1 MKNTDKSYAKVPRS
15 RLSRMSKLG
24 SLASRVAGGMV
35 AEGVRQI
42 AKGQKPK
49 ASDLLLTPANAKR
62 VADQLAQLRGA
73 AMKVGQLLSMDAG
86 DLLPP
91 ELTDLLARL
100 RSDAK
105 PMPISQLNHVL
116 ESEWQPEWQNAF
128 EQFTFYPIAAASIGQ
143 VHSAHTKDGRYLALK
158 IQYPGVRESI
168 ESDVDNVAT
177 LLRVSGL
184 IPKEVDYQG
193 LLEEAKKQLHDEAD
207 YLLEAKLLRQ
217 YASLLA
223 DDSNFLIPDVFD
235 DLTTPNILAMSF
247 VEGEAIENLVHAP
260 QAVRDRVIEL
270 AFTLLFREIFEFR
283 LVQTDPNF
291 ANFQYN
297 RDTKQ
302 LVLLDFGATRTY
314 PAYISEGYLQLMN
327 GAVENDRQR
336 MDAALASIGFFSQ
349 PIRDEQR
356 QAVINLCEQA
366 CEPLMHPGCYDFG
379 DTDLAKRI
387 KEEGTSLSMDK
398 GYWHTP
404 PADAIFFH
412 RKLGGLYLLA
422 AKLNAKVD
430 VSVLFAPYRQAK
442 KTKLS

>member
-1 MKNTDKSYAKVPRS
+1 MT
-15 RLSRMSKLG
+15 KLG

-42 AKGQKPK
+42 AKGNKPK

-91 ELTDLLARL
+91 ELTELLSRL

-116 ESEWQPEWQNAF
+116 EREWQDDWQNQF

-158 IQYPGVRESI
+158 IQYPGVKESI

-177 LLRVSGL
+177 LLKVSGL

-193 LLEEAKKQLHDEAD
+193 LLEEAKMQLRDEAD

-223 DDSNFLIPDVFD
+223 DDNNFLLPEIYD
-235 DLTTPNILAMSF
+235 DLTTEHILAMSF
-247 VEGEAIENLVHAP
+247 VEGEPIEKLTNAAP
-260 QAVRDRVIEL
+260 SVRNRVIEL
-270 AFTLLFREIFEFR
+270 AFTLLFREMFEFR

-297 RDTKQ
+297 HETQQ
-302 LVLLDFGATRTY
+302 LVLLDFGATRAY
-314 PAYISEGYLQLMN
+314 PEFIAEGYQQLMN
-327 GAVENDRQR
+327 GAVDDRR
-336 MDAALASIGFFSQ
+336 EVMDDALACIGFFSQ

-356 QAVINLCEQA
+356 QAVIDLCEYA
-366 CEPLMHPGCYDFG
+366 CEPLKFDGEYDFG
-379 DTDLAKRI
+379 QTDIAKRI
-387 KEEGTSLSMDK
+387 RDAGTALSMEQ

-422 AKLNAKVD
+422 AKLKATVD
-430 VSVLFAPYRQAK
+430 VGRLFAPYRRQY
-442 KTKLS
+442 

>member
-1 MKNTDKSYAKVPRS
+1 M
-15 RLSRMSKLG
+15 
-24 SLASRVAGGMV
+24 
-35 AEGVRQI
+35 
-42 AKGQKPK
+42 
-49 ASDLLLTPANAKR
+49 
-62 VADQLAQLRGA
+62 
-73 AMKVGQLLSMDAG
+73 
-86 DLLPP
+86 
-91 ELTDLLARL
+91 
-100 RSDAK
+100 
-105 PMPISQLNHVL
+105 
-116 ESEWQPEWQNAF
+116 
-128 EQFTFYPIAAASIGQ
+128 
-143 VHSAHTKDGRYLALK
+143 
-158 IQYPGVRESI
+158 
-168 ESDVDNVAT
+168 
-177 LLRVSGL
+177 

-223 DDSNFLIPDVFD
+223 DDTNFLIPEVFD

-260 QAVRDRVIEL
+260 QSVRNRVIEL

-297 RDTKQ
+297 HDTKQ
-302 LVLLDFGATRTY
+302 LVLLDFGATRAY
-314 PAYISEGYLQLMN
+314 PVYISEGYQQLMN
-327 GAVENDRQR
+327 GAIENNRPQ
-336 MDAALASIGFFSQ
+336 MDGALAGIGFFSQ
-349 PIRDEQR
+349 PINDAQR

-366 CEPLMHPGCYDFG
+366 CEPLMFSGEYDFG
-379 DTDLAKRI
+379 STDLAKRI
-387 KEEGTSLSMDK
+387 KEAGTSLSMEQ

-430 VSVLFAPYRQAK
+430 VSVLFAPYRQV
-442 KTKLS
+442 TKEILS